1 MFTFDQLFST
11 SYDEVQSARKRENLA
26 NEMPEGFSDL
36 NDLDNACLK
45 LIEDGKLVIIDS
57 ESIRANMALI
67 KNPELTRAEFQK
79 LALELIDELVEGAK
93 KTIAS
98 DCEVKIAIS
107 VRGGMPFYPITVKHF
122 AGAEYGFSAQQRDET
137 TLQAES
143 QESKL
148 GSFADKTAIAVDF
161 MLATGGSLV
170 QMIDLLAERGAHEI
184 TAVTAFSAPQG
195 IIKTA
200 SNQNVRK
207 IISLPLEAG
216 LNYIDENHHGYIVGG
231 HIPNTMLGDFGDRFH
246 GTVG

>member
-57 ESIRANMALI
+57 KLIRANMALI

-98 DCEVKIAIS
+98 DGEVKIAIS

-137 TLQAES
+137 TLQAEAKS
-143 QESKL
+143 QS
-148 GSFADKTAIAVDF
+148 
-161 MLATGGSLV
+161 
-170 QMIDLLAERGAHEI
+170 
-184 TAVTAFSAPQG
+184 SARLQT
-195 IIKTA
+195 KQQSQST
-200 SNQNVRK
+200 SC
-207 IISLPLEAG
+207 
-216 LNYIDENHHGYIVGG
+216 
-231 HIPNTMLGDFGDRFH
+231 
-246 GTVG
+246 